1 MTNVHPRIRLITV
14 IPFNSWLNAF
24 VVLAATLLAACA
36 SAPSDQVRIADAQT
50 ALLRFT
56 ERDPGLQEWINNAH
70 GYAVYPSVGKG
81 GFGIGGAYGQGMV
94 FERGQPVGRTS
105 IIQGSIGAQ
114 IGAQNY
120 AQVVFFRDEV
130 AFSNFQRG
138 NLEFSAQATAV
149 AVNAGAAATTS
160 YDGGVAVFILTKGGL
175 MAEAS
180 VGGQKLTYEAL

>member
-1 MTNVHPRIRLITV
+1 MAHAHLSNRLTAV
-14 IPFNSWLNAF
+14 TPFKSWLNALL
-24 VVLAATLLAACA
+24 VLAGALLAACA

-81 GFGIGGAYGQGMV
+81 GLGIGGAYGQGMV
-94 FERGQPVGRTS
+94 FERGNPVGRTS

-120 AQVVFFRDEV
+120 AQVVFFRDAT
-130 AFSNFQRG
+130 AFQNFQRG

-149 AVNAGAAATTS
+149 AVNSGAAATTS
-160 YDGGVAVFILTKGGL
+160 YDGGVAVFILAKGGL

-180 VGGQKLTYEAL
+180 VGGQRLTYEPL